1 MKLIGLYSYF
11 IEKGIGLDPRGKT
24 AVEKVLSKKNED
36 YKALK
41 DDEKKDFDL
50 DALKNPYADTRI
62 LNGDEGLDVKRV
74 LVGIDIEVG
83 EIILADRLREK
94 GEAVDLV
101 ISHHP
106 EGRAYANFYEVM
118 HMQADIL
125 NKFGVPINVAEDIL
139 SDRIK
144 EVQRRV
150 MPINH
155 TRAVDAAR
163 LLNIP
168 FMCVHTPAD
177 NAVTTYL
184 QQLIDN
190 KKPDTLKD
198 VLEILKE
205 IPEYQDAAKNNA
217 GPNIMIG
224 SKERRAGKIFV
235 DMTGGTGGSKDAFEK
250 LSQAGVGTIVA
261 MHISED
267 HRKEAE
273 KHHINV
279 VIAGHIAS
287 DNLGMNLLLD
297 GLTSIDAAG
306 CSGFTRIKR

>member
-1 MKLIGLYSYF
+1 
-11 IEKGIGLDPRGKT
+11 
-24 AVEKVLSKKNED
+24 
-36 YKALK
+36 
-41 DDEKKDFDL
+41 
-50 DALKNPYADTRI
+50 
-62 LNGDEGLDVKRV
+62 
-74 LVGIDIEVG
+74 
-83 EIILADRLREK
+83 
-94 GEAVDLV
+94 
-101 ISHHP
+101 
-106 EGRAYANFYEVM
+106 
-118 HMQADIL
+118 
-125 NKFGVPINVAEDIL
+125 
-139 SDRIK
+139 
-144 EVQRRV
+144 
-150 MPINH
+150 
-155 TRAVDAAR
+155 
-163 LLNIP
+163 
-168 FMCVHTPAD
+168 
-177 NAVTTYL
+177 
-184 QQLIDN
+184 

-205 IPEYQDAAKNNA
+205 MPEYQDAAKNNA

-279 VIAGHIAS
+279 IIAGHIAS

-306 CSGFTRIKR
+306 CSGFRRIKR